1 MGGVPGAKLHH
12 VLGTG
17 ASGKHYTG
25 KPLIGGVP
33 GVIPFISEQ
42 PQADALPAEAWYA
55 ARIRAGIPEI
65 YADTAGHIL
74 PQALNLEALGGLSRD
89 KSGYIGHE
97 ALAQHKNHRHL
108 ATARVPALASG
119 QRALYDA
126 KNKHVG
132 TLLDYGH
139 SADET
144 LVQAV
149 IEDRALGKALHLADD
164 DQTLTFKA
172 VAAK

>member
-1 MGGVPGAKLHH
+1 M
-12 VLGTG
+12 TTR
-17 ASGKHYTG
+17 ST
-25 KPLIGGVP
+25 
-33 GVIPFISEQ
+33 
-42 PQADALPAEAWYA
+42 
-55 ARIRAGIPEI
+55 
-65 YADTAGHIL
+65 
-74 PQALNLEALGGLSRD
+74 
-89 KSGYIGHE
+89 
-97 ALAQHKNHRHL
+97 QHKNHRHL

-139 SADET
+139 GADET